1 MEARKASFIDYLSI
15 LVKWR
20 KFIIIN
26 FFIIAFITAAISL
39 IMPKTYTAK
48 TTILPPTEESAGL
61 GLSQLMGKLPLG
73 QLGMMGGVSEE
84 TYVFIAI
91 INSRTIME
99 AVVEKFELIKLYEVE
114 NMEEAVKSL
123 RGNINVEI
131 NEDATISLYAAVE
144 TGYFA
149 NEEEEDKARTLTRDI
164 ANTFIQKL
172 DSINLRIKTDKAR
185 NTRIYIEKR
194 YLQNIADIKKAER
207 KMRQFQEEHG
217 VIALPEQT
225 AAAIAAAADMQA
237 QVMMKEIEIAVLS
250 KSFSSSH
257 GDLVAAKNQLQELKR
272 KLSEMNSG
280 TPYDNKGSDTN
291 NSNLFIPFS
300 KVPELGVEY
309 VRLFREIT
317 IQEKLLE
324 FLLPQYEQAKIQ
336 EAKDT
341 PTVQVLDEAVKP
353 ILRAKPKRGIM
364 VIMAGLL
371 SIVLSAIIAFI
382 IEYIRKLE
390 ASRDE
395 DYYKL
400 EEMLLSISNDVR
412 KFIPEKL
419 KKNHK
424 LIDSTR

>member
-1 MEARKASFIDYLSI
+1 MERNKASFIDYLSI

-48 TTILPPTEESAGL
+48 TTILPPTEESSGL

-73 QLGMMGGVSEE
+73 QLGIMGGVSEE

-99 AVVEKFELIKLYEVE
+99 AVVEKFGLIKLYEVE
-114 NMEEAVKSL
+114 NMEEAVRSL

-131 NEDATISLYAAVE
+131 NEDATISLYAIAK

-149 NEEEEDKARTLTRDI
+149 NDEEEDGARTLARDI
-164 ANTFIQKL
+164 ANMFIQKL
-172 DSINLRIKTDKAR
+172 DSINLRIKTEKAK

-207 KMRQFQEEHG
+207 EMREFQEGHG

-225 AAAIAAAADMQA
+225 AAAITAAADMQA

-272 KLSEMNSG
+272 KLNEMNSG
-280 TPYDNKGSDTN
+280 VPNESTDDNN

-341 PTVQVLDEAVKP
+341 PTVQILDKAVKP
-353 ILRAKPKRGIM
+353 ILRTKPKRAIM
-364 VIMAGLL
+364 VILAGML
-371 SIVLSAIIAFI
+371 SIVFSMVIAFL
-382 IEYIRKLE
+382 IEYIRNLKSNE
-390 ASRDE
+390 DS

-400 EEMLLSISNDVR
+400 EEMIYSIRNDVR
-412 KFIPEKL
+412 RFIPRKF
-419 KKNHK
+419 KNNRK
-424 LIDSTR
+424 LIE